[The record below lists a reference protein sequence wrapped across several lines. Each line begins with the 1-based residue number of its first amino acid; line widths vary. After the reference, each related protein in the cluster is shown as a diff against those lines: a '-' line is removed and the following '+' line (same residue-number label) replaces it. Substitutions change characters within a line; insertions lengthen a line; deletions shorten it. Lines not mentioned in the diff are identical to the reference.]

1 MDNNINEIIQYAL
14 VAIIV
19 TLAIIWLLKKIFTTK
34 KNKTKD
40 MYKIDLITM
49 LKKDK

>member
-19 TLAIIWLLKKIFTTK
+19 TLAIIWLLKK
-34 KNKTKD
+34 
-40 MYKIDLITM
+40 YSLLRKIK
-49 LKKDK
+49 LKHSATLVHMRQVAQK